1 MSEYE
6 RLVNEFNKLSSE
18 ERNACLIYKS
28 KLSYLINEISSVPDF
43 MNLNSNEI
51 FMKINDKNK
60 FEEIFLN
67 YKEIVLRLENLFI
80 KMSIMNSIDFSNLFT
95 MIDSLKNI
103 YLLLISASSKMMTE
117 ENLKLYRI
125 VSTNEETDSISKGNI
140 ISTTLNK
147 EIIDTFAVNKYN
159 HLYNIEANSGIKALV
174 IPYKIL
180 IDKNFE
186 RLRIEKQ
193 DNFQQEVIIFK
204 DDVDIEVR
212 NVIKIDEY
220 IKASKISVNKK
231 NKFVR

>member
-67 YKEIVLRLENLFI
+67 YKEIVLRPENLFI

-186 RLRIEKQ
+186 RLRVEKQ
-193 DNFQQEVIIFK
+193 DDFQQEVIIFK
-204 DDVDIEVR
+204 DDVDIEVKD
-212 NVIKIDEY
+212 VTKIDEY
-220 IKASKISVNKK
+220 IKVSKISVNKK

>member
-67 YKEIVLRLENLFI
+67 YKEIVLRPENLFI

-125 VSTNEETDSISKGNI
+125 VSTNEETDSMSKGNI

-147 EIIDTFAVNKYN
+147 EMIDTFAVNKYN
-159 HLYNIEANSGIKALV
+159 HLYNIKANSGIKALV

-180 IDKNFE
+180 IDENFE
-186 RLRIEKQ
+186 RLRVEKQ
-193 DNFQQEVIIFK
+193 DGFQQEVIIFK
-204 DDVDIEVR
+204 DDVDIEVK

-220 IKASKISVNKK
+220 IKVSKISVNKK

>member
-174 IPYKIL
+174 IPY
-180 IDKNFE
+180 
-186 RLRIEKQ
+186 
-193 DNFQQEVIIFK
+193 
-204 DDVDIEVR
+204 
-212 NVIKIDEY
+212 
-220 IKASKISVNKK
+220 
-231 NKFVR
+231 